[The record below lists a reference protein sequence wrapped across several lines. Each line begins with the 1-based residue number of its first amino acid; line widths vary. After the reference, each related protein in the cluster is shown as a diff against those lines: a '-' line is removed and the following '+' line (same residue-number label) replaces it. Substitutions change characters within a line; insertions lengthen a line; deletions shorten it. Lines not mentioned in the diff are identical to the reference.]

1 MNAEDREKTCLPLLA
16 DIPMFQGIAG
26 DGRSFIAAGCHLR
39 AAPRGRV
46 LCEKGGVQAGFFC
59 VTSGRVKLAILSEE
73 GAERVIEIVVPGG
86 SFGEAPAL
94 LGEPWR
100 VYAQALADSQLL
112 YVGIE
117 RVREAALRWPDV
129 ALAVL
134 GDLSRKVQDLTGD
147 LEACCLMSA
156 SRRVAGFLL
165 REATEGPDPGREI
178 VLPAPKAVVASSL
191 NLTAETFS
199 RELHNLARDGLVDVE
214 RRTIRVLSLEGL
226 RSRCGTA

>member
-16 DIPMFQGIAG
+16 EIPFFRGVG
-26 DGRSFIAAGCHLR
+26 HEGLRFIASGCHTR
-39 AAPRGRV
+39 SAPKGRV
-46 LCEKGGVQAGFFC
+46 LCEKGGTQDGFFG
-59 VTSGRVKLAILSEE
+59 VTDGRVKLAILSEE

-94 LGEPWR
+94 LAEPWR
-100 VYAQALADSQLL
+100 AYAQALTDTRMVH
-112 YVGIE
+112 VGVE
-117 RVREAALRWPDV
+117 RLREAVVRWPDV

-134 GDLSRKVQDLTGD
+134 GGLSRKVQDLTDD
-147 LEACCLMSA
+147 LETCCLMSA

-165 REATEGPDPGREI
+165 REAADGRNPSRDI

-199 RELHNLARDGLVDVE
+199 RELHNLARDGLVHVE
-214 RRTIRVLSLEGL
+214 RRTIRVLSLDGL
-226 RSRCGTA
+226 RSRCGAA